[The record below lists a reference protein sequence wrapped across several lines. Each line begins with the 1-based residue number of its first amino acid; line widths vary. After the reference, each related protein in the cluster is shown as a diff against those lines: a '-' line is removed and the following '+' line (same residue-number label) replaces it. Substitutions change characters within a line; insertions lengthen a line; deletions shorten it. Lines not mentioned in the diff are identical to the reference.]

1 MSLFTAHITG
11 SVNQRIFNLLIFYL
25 LNMSNSL
32 KFSERSKEF
41 VFQVQLPSVFYF
53 LEELRT
59 YSLSNVSI
67 EIEGLRY

>member
-59 YSLSNVSI
+59 YSLS
-67 EIEGLRY
+67 